1 MRALPYVVAL
11 LVAAAPWAVVQADTR
26 VAQNTGPVDR
36 GAAGSGSMGMGEGV
50 RPSDRRQD
58 EPDWPEEQAPA
69 MPSRDDAEP
78 DHATSGRTWTSQG
91 LQVAR
96 CERRL
101 TGKRPEGT

>member
-78 DHATSGRTWTSQG
+78 DHGDVGQDMEHRKGYRSRDAN
-91 LQVAR
+91 
-96 CERRL
+96 ED
-101 TGKRPEGT
+101 